1 MNIKTFLEKALSF
14 LSVYNLPVDTI
25 DNEEQIRAH
34 GHFILK
40 TCQRT
45 LVVTSEAHEICLS
58 LRSQMSNLLQ
68 GPDGYQFLLEV
79 ICGLKSRLLGETEI
93 VYQFKEAFD
102 KFLAQEVRDPIVA
115 LTLQKLFK
123 DAKEIR
129 KNHLGD
135 VGQYSYAGMTK
146 KLITNR
152 DHGPLILLVGSG
164 QLSQDILKVMSKKFN
179 IHLRARNNEKIK
191 ELAQNFKFKELSWD
205 YFKESTQYQVV
216 INTVGSEEKLFNHQF
231 FKTWLLLHGHRGL
244 FIDLGS
250 PSSIETTYDVTNGV
264 IRLDDIFQMSDQ
276 LNEEK
281 KEKIQEAQG
290 GISHLVETRW
300 SLLRKKIDKDNLR
313 PSFNEQ
319 PSITL

>member
-1 MNIKTFLEKALSF
+1 MEKALPF

-25 DNEEQIRAH
+25 ENEEQIRAQ

-45 LVVTSEAHEICLS
+45 LVVTSKSPEICLS
-58 LRSQMSNLLQ
+58 LRSQMNNILE
-68 GPDGYQFLLEV
+68 GPAGYQFLMEV

-93 VYQFKEAFD
+93 VSQFKDAFD
-102 KFLAQEVRDPIVA
+102 KFLTQEIRDPIVT

-123 DAKEIR
+123 DAKEVR
-129 KNHLGD
+129 HQHLSD

-164 QLSQDILKVMSKKFN
+164 QLAKDILKVMNKKFN
-179 IHLRARNNEKIK
+179 IHLLARNEDKVK
-191 ELAQNFKFKELSWD
+191 ELNKDYQFKGLNWDNFKEAS
-205 YFKESTQYQVV
+205 QYQVV
-216 INTVGSEEKLFNHQF
+216 VNTVGSEETLFNQQF

-250 PSSIETTYDVTNGV
+250 PSCIETSYDVTNGV

-281 KEKIQEAQG
+281 KEKIEQAQR
-290 GISHLVETRW
+290 GISKLVENRW
-300 SLLRKKIDKDNLR
+300 MLLKKKIHKDNLR
-313 PSFNEQ
+313 PGLNENAT
-319 PSITL
+319 STL

>member
-1 MNIKTFLEKALSF
+1 MSF
-14 LSVYNLPVDTI
+14 LSVYNLPVDI
-25 DNEEQIRAH
+25 IENEDQIRAQ

-45 LVVTSEAHEICLS
+45 LVVTSKTPEICLS
-58 LRSQMSNLLQ
+58 LRSQMNSIIQ
-68 GPDGYQFLLEV
+68 GPEGYQFLMEV

-93 VYQFKEAFD
+93 VSQFKEAFE
-102 KFLAQEVRDPIVA
+102 KFLSQDVRDPIVT

-129 KNHLGD
+129 HNHLSD

-152 DHGPLILLVGSG
+152 DHGPLILIVGSG
-164 QLSQDILKVMSKKFN
+164 QLAKDLLKVMSRKFN
-179 IHLRARNNEKIK
+179 VHLLARNEEKVT
-191 ELAQNFKFKELSWD
+191 ELRESFEFKHLNWENFKEAS
-205 YFKESTQYQVV
+205 QYQVIV
-216 INTVGSEEKLFNHQF
+216 NTVGSDETLFGQNF

-250 PSSIETTYDVTNGV
+250 PSCIDTNYDLTNGV

-290 GISHLVETRW
+290 GISELVIARW
-300 SLLRKKIDKDNLR
+300 ALLKKKIEKDNLR
-313 PSFNEQ
+313 PDHYEK
-319 PSITL
+319 TLSTI

>member
-1 MNIKTFLEKALSF
+1 MSF
-14 LSVYNLPVDTI
+14 LTVFNLPVDTI
-25 DNEEQIRAH
+25 ENEDEIRLQ

-45 LVVTSEAHEICLS
+45 LVVTSRSPKICLS
-58 LRSQMSNLLQ
+58 LKSQINSILE
-68 GPDGYQFLLEV
+68 GPRGYQFLLEV

-93 VYQFKEAFD
+93 VSQFKEAFD
-102 KFLAQEVRDPIVA
+102 SFLSQENRDPIVT

-129 KNHLGD
+129 HNHLGD

-164 QLSQDILKVMSKKFN
+164 QLAKDILKVMNKKFN
-179 IHLRARNNEKIK
+179 IHLLARNDHKVSSLQANYQFTPICWS
-191 ELAQNFKFKELSWD
+191 NFKEAS
-205 YFKESTQYQVV
+205 QYQVV
-216 INTVGSEEKLFNHQF
+216 VNTVGTYNSLFNQQF

-250 PSSIETTYDVTNGV
+250 PSSIETNYDVTNGV

-281 KEKIQEAQG
+281 REKILEAQG
-290 GISHLVETRW
+290 GIAKLVSNRW
-300 SLLRKKIDKDNLR
+300 ELLRKKIMKDNLR
-313 PSFNEQ
+313 PIIDEQ
-319 PSITL
+319 ERPTI

>member
-1 MNIKTFLEKALSF
+1 ME
-14 LSVYNLPVDTI
+14 
-25 DNEEQIRAH
+25 NEDKIRAQ

-45 LVVTSEAHEICLS
+45 LVVTSKTPEICLS
-58 LRSQMSNLLQ
+58 LRSQMKNIIQ
-68 GPDGYQFLLEV
+68 GPEGYHFLMEV

-93 VYQFKEAFD
+93 VSQFKEAFE
-102 KFLAQEVRDPIVA
+102 KFLAQDVRDPIVT

-123 DAKEIR
+123 DAKKIR
-129 KNHLGD
+129 HDYLSD

-152 DHGPLILLVGSG
+152 DHGPLILIVGSG
-164 QLSQDILKVMSKKFN
+164 QLAKDLLKVMSRKFN
-179 IHLRARNNEKIK
+179 VHLLARNEEKVA
-191 ELAQNFKFKELSWD
+191 ELRESFEFKYLNWENFKEAS
-205 YFKESTQYQVV
+205 QYQVIV
-216 INTVGSEEKLFNHQF
+216 NTVGSDETLFGQSF

-250 PSSIETTYDVTNGV
+250 PSCIDTNYDLTNGV

-281 KEKIQEAQG
+281 REKIQEAQG
-290 GISHLVETRW
+290 GISELVMTRW
-300 SLLRKKIDKDNLR
+300 ALLKKKIEKDNLR
-313 PSFNEQ
+313 PDHYEQ
-319 PSITL
+319 TLSTI

>member
-1 MNIKTFLEKALSF
+1 MSF
-14 LSVYNLPVDTI
+14 LSVFNLPVDTL
-25 DNEEQIRAH
+25 DNEQDLRDL

-45 LVVTSEAHEICLS
+45 LVVTSNTPEICPS
-58 LRSQMSNLLQ
+58 LRMQMNNIIQ

-93 VYQFKEAFD
+93 VAQFKEAYD
-102 KFLAQEVRDPIVA
+102 KFLAQENKDPIVN

-123 DAKEIR
+123 DAKKIR
-129 KNHLGD
+129 HHHLND

-152 DHGPLILLVGSG
+152 EHGPLILLVGSG

-179 IHLRARNNEKIK
+179 IHLLARNAEKVE
-191 ELAQNFKFKELSWD
+191 ELSNNFKFKTLSWE
-205 YFKESTQYQVV
+205 YFKEATQYQVI
-216 INTVGSEEKLFNHQF
+216 INTVGSEEILFNHQF

-250 PSSIETTYDVTNGV
+250 PSTIETTYDVTNGV

-276 LNEEK
+276 FNEEK
-281 KEKIQEAQG
+281 REKIQEAQG
-290 GISHLVETRW
+290 GISELVESRW
-300 SLLRKKIDKDNLR
+300 DLLSKKIDRDNLR
-313 PSFNEQ
+313 PTINEQ
-319 PSITL
+319 TINNL

>member
-1 MNIKTFLEKALSF
+1 MSF

-25 DNEEQIRAH
+25 ENEHQIRSQ

-45 LVVTSEAHEICLS
+45 LVVTSENHDICLS
-58 LRSQMSNLLQ
+58 LRSQMNNILQ
-68 GPDGYQFLLEV
+68 GPEGYQFLMEV

-93 VYQFKEAFD
+93 VSQFKEAFD
-102 KFLAQEVRDPIVA
+102 KFLAQNVRDPIVT

-123 DAKEIR
+123 DAKKIR
-129 KNHLGD
+129 HNHLSD

-164 QLSQDILKVMSKKFN
+164 QLSQDILKVMNKKFN
-179 IHLRARNNEKIK
+179 IHLLARNKDK
-191 ELAQNFKFKELSWD
+191 VVELQKDYKFKSLSWENFKEA
-205 YFKESTQYQVV
+205 TQYQVV
-216 INTVGSEEKLFNHQF
+216 VNTVGSEETLFGQQF

-250 PSSIETTYDVTNGV
+250 PSCIDTSYDVTNGV

-281 KEKIQEAQG
+281 KEKIEEAQD
-290 GISHLVETRW
+290 GISKLVENRW
-300 SLLRKKIDKDNLR
+300 MLLRKKIEKDNLR
-313 PSFNEQ
+313 PSLNEFA
-319 PSITL
+319 TNTF